1 MIKRWISGLVILCA
15 MVAIAVAILVLV
27 TISDPDHAS
36 KCVTEFSVRWLGCAM
51 AVHETLAAGLLA
63 AIGALFGAWLAFN
76 AVQDQIDMAK
86 RNEREAERLK
96 AEREMQEAYR
106 DIDQLGAAKKFI
118 SLMVQSFP
126 QDVSSRDLG
135 ERLLRFRW
143 GGQLDMTHSL
153 FADAPEGI
161 ADSITVI
168 VTQLRTMANNLFDE
182 IKGLEASSRA
192 AVVERM
198 GPEIPPRIK
207 KLGEVSDIIDKK
219 NAGLHRKV

>member
-1 MIKRWISGLVILCA
+1 MAANKNGLLNPRGILARPSIMIKRWISGLVILCA

-96 AEREMQEAYR
+96 AERESR
-106 DIDQLGAAKKFI
+106 KHIGTLI
-118 SLMVQSFP
+118 S
-126 QDVSSRDLG
+126 
-135 ERLLRFRW
+135 
-143 GGQLDMTHSL
+143 
-153 FADAPEGI
+153 
-161 ADSITVI
+161 
-168 VTQLRTMANNLFDE
+168 
-182 IKGLEASSRA
+182 
-192 AVVERM
+192 
-198 GPEIPPRIK
+198 
-207 KLGEVSDIIDKK
+207 
-219 NAGLHRKV
+219 

>member
-86 RNEREAERLK
+86 RNERKAERLK
-96 AEREMQEAYR
+96 AERESR
-106 DIDQLGAAKKFI
+106 KHIGTLI
-118 SLMVQSFP
+118 S
-126 QDVSSRDLG
+126 
-135 ERLLRFRW
+135 
-143 GGQLDMTHSL
+143 
-153 FADAPEGI
+153 
-161 ADSITVI
+161 
-168 VTQLRTMANNLFDE
+168 
-182 IKGLEASSRA
+182 
-192 AVVERM
+192 
-198 GPEIPPRIK
+198 
-207 KLGEVSDIIDKK
+207 
-219 NAGLHRKV
+219 